1 MVQAARQ
8 PEKPKAVKPRRSL
21 LRSGLGRRRASVHTG
36 TDRVRE
42 KEILAATRSVLTERG
57 YANFTLRGIA
67 EVAGLSLSHLQYYFP
82 TKAEIVSA
90 LFADVGND
98 YEQAYVAFLARI
110 YGGPEERLSAWI
122 EFLLDDS
129 WDPETRR
136 FFIQLWGLLESE
148 ADGSQSLLREFY
160 EMDIEEISGLI
171 AAARPEL
178 FPSDVRQR
186 ATLIAGA
193 IEGMML
199 VVGFNEQ
206 SGRARRKMLVS
217 SRHQLVSI
225 ALAD

>member
-1 MVQAARQ
+1 M
-8 PEKPKAVKPRRSL
+8 
-21 LRSGLGRRRASVHTG
+21 
-36 TDRVRE
+36 
-42 KEILAATRSVLTERG
+42 
-57 YANFTLRGIA
+57 
-67 EVAGLSLSHLQYYFP
+67 SLSHLQYYFP
-82 TKAEIVSA
+82 TKAEVVRA

-98 YEQAYVAFLARI
+98 YERAYVAFLART

-148 ADGSQSLLREFY
+148 ADGSQSLLREFW
-160 EMDIEEISGLI
+160 EIDIEEISQLI
-171 AAARPEL
+171 APARPAL

-199 VVGFNEQ
+199 VVGFKEQ
-206 SGRARRKMLVS
+206 SVRARRKMLVS
-217 SRHQLVSI
+217 SRDQLVSI

>member
-67 EVAGLSLSHLQYYFP
+67 EAAGLSLSHLQYYFP

-129 WDPETRR
+129 WDPETRAASSSNCGACSNPKPMARNR
-136 FFIQLWGLLESE
+136 FCANSTRLILKKFRGL
-148 ADGSQSLLREFY
+148 SLR
-160 EMDIEEISGLI
+160 
-171 AAARPEL
+171 R
-178 FPSDVRQR
+178 VRNY
-186 ATLIAGA
+186 
-193 IEGMML
+193 
-199 VVGFNEQ
+199 F
-206 SGRARRKMLVS
+206 
-217 SRHQLVSI
+217 
-225 ALAD
+225 